1 MLADS
6 RCISDARNE
15 CWYVFSIESKSLTV
29 LPRSTLPA
37 TAIAPAFA
45 SSASASV
52 VLPDAPSPTNPT
64 VRMFSVANCA
74 MAVSRSLDEAN
85 VPPKRG
91 AVSRR
96 RQPAPACSDRQYEC
110 LSYGI
115 PHCVPTG
122 ARCPRVRRFTT
133 VLARLSLSPGLSRS
147 ARKIAHDPLGF
158 AAQTWKAFR
167 ANQGLLLAGG
177 VAYYTLL
184 SIVPLMIL
192 LVIILSH
199 VIEADRLMS
208 TLAHYLEIVVPG
220 QSAPL
225 IEELRGFIAH
235 REVIGWTLA
244 VTLIF
249 FSSLAFSVLENAMS
263 VIFFHR
269 VLDKRRPMMVSMLI
283 PYLYILI
290 LGIGL
295 LVVTL
300 VAGALQSFAMTT
312 LDFLGHD
319 WSMST
324 PSRVLLYMIGVCGE
338 VLVLASIYFVMPVG
352 RLAWRHALI
361 GGVAATVLW
370 EISRHV
376 LVWYFATLSQ
386 IRTVYGSLTTAIV
399 VLLSLEIAALVL
411 LMGAQV
417 IAEYERIEWEPVTRP
432 PRPMHTPG

>member
-1 MLADS
+1 
-6 RCISDARNE
+6 
-15 CWYVFSIESKSLTV
+15 
-29 LPRSTLPA
+29 
-37 TAIAPAFA
+37 
-45 SSASASV
+45 
-52 VLPDAPSPTNPT
+52 
-64 VRMFSVANCA
+64 

-96 RQPAPACSDRQYEC
+96 GQPAPACSDHQYEC
-110 LSYGI
+110 LSYGN
-115 PHCVPTG
+115 PALRPDRRRH
-122 ARCPRVRRFTT
+122 PRVRRFTP

-158 AAQTWKAFR
+158 AAQTWRAFR

-208 TLAHYLEIVVPG
+208 TLAHYLEIVAPG

-411 LMGAQV
+411 LIGAQV
-417 IAEYERIEWEPVTRP
+417 IAEYERIEWEPVARP